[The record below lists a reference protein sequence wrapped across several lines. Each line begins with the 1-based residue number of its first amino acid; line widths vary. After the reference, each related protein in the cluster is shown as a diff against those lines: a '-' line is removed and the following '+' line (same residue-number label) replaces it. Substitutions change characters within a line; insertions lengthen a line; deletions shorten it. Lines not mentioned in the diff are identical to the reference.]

1 MSAWIAF
8 WKKEWMELVRSG
20 KFFILMLVSA
30 LFGIM
35 NPAIAKLTPWLMEAM
50 SESFQESGIQ
60 VGEVTVDALTS
71 WAQFYKNM
79 PMALIVAVLIFC
91 GIFTQEYQ
99 KGTLILVLT
108 KGMSRRKVYGV
119 KALTCLL
126 WWSLYFWMSYGI
138 TWLYSGYYWDNGTVS
153 NILTTAALF
162 WVFGVWVFCLI
173 VFFSTLCFETSGVLA
188 GTGML
193 LLVSYIAGIFPKVQ
207 DYLPT
212 KLLEC
217 QALLTESAASA
228 DFLPALLVTVAMTTA
243 AGVTGMFAFDKKK
256 F

>member
-1 MSAWIAF
+1 MSAF
-8 WKKEWMELVRSG
+8 LKKEWMELCRTG
-20 KFFILMLVSA
+20 RLMILLLVFT

-35 NPAIAKLTPWLMEAM
+35 NPALAKLTPWLMETL
-50 SESFQESGIQ
+50 SESLADTGL
-60 VGEVTVDALTS
+60 VTTSVNVDAMTS

-126 WWSLYFWMSYGI
+126 WWSLYFWLSYGI

-217 QALLTESAASA
+217 QSLLTESAASSF
-228 DFLPALLVTVAMTTA
+228 FLPALLVTVAMTTA

>member
-20 KFFILMLVSA
+20 KCFILIFVSV

-50 SESFQESGIQ
+50 SESLQESGIQ

-79 PMALIVAVLIFC
+79 PMALIVAVLIFS

-99 KGTLILVLT
+99 KGTLILILT

-119 KALTCLL
+119 KTLTCLL
-126 WWSLYFWMSYGI
+126 SWSLCFWMSYGI
-138 TWLYSGYYWDNGTVS
+138 TWLYNGYYWGNGTVS
-153 NILTTAALF
+153 NLLTAAALF
-162 WVFGVWVFCLI
+162 WVFGVWVFFLM
-173 VFFSTLCFETSGVLA
+173 VFFSTVCSETPGVLA

-207 DYLPT
+207 EYLPT

-217 QALLTESAASA
+217 QALLTESVAYA
-228 DFLPALLVTVAMTTA
+228 DFFPALLVSVGMAAT
-243 AGVTGMFAFDKKK
+243 AGVAGTFLFDKKK